1 MEKNGKT
8 YFYWNDVA
16 LESCL
21 HCLEFLRVMLCE
33 VFFLVVS
40 ISEMNLVHFFV
51 SLQFFCH
58 YSCIAT
64 SRCTAEQIVAIVD
77 KHPTVVELLSQ

>member
-1 MEKNGKT
+1 MILGGKKWENI
-8 YFYWNDVA
+8 FYWNDVA

-33 VFFLVVS
+33 GFFLVVS

-51 SLQFFCH
+51 SLQFFRH

-64 SRCTAEQIVAIVD
+64 SRCTAEQNCSD
-77 KHPTVVELLSQ
+77 S